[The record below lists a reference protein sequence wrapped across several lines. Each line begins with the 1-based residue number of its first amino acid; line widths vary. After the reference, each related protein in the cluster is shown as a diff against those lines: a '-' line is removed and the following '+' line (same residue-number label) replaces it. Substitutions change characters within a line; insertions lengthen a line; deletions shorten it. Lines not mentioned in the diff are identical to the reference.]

1 LNNISKTN
9 FVGFTPPLTNSV
21 KKAIILTAGIGKRLR
36 PFTDR
41 LPKCLAPVN
50 GVPTLINALRQLN
63 RAGID
68 EVVIV
73 IGHHKEKIRECVK
86 DSFDGMK
93 ITYIESEVYDKT
105 NNVYSLWLAR
115 KHMTQ
120 DVLLLEGDVFFDK
133 QLIDRML
140 VTSGNIAAVARYQS
154 FMSGTVVRVDSED
167 NIQEMMDANHQGR
180 GFDYSD
186 VFKTVNIWLFR
197 GDFLR
202 NYFLPKLEATI
213 DSGEVNGYYESLLT
227 DLDYL
232 PQHELL
238 GVRCDDVRW
247 YEIDDENDRLA
258 AEYMFSSQ
266 EERFDFVS
274 GQYGSYWR
282 HGFVDHAYLYNLY
295 YPPKETFAHFEKHMH
310 ELVLNYPV
318 GQDMLAQLMAD
329 LIDQP
334 AERIVVGNGASEFI
348 KIISGTLGKKMIVP
362 VPSFNEYVN
371 AAPKGQVVEYLL
383 KTPSFNLN
391 VDKFA
396 AEAKQQGAEIAV
408 VVSPNNP
415 TSLVI
420 PKQDVVR
427 LAKRLADQ
435 RCMLVLDESFIDFA
449 SSYSSITLV
458 HELEHHLNLAIIK
471 SLSKSYGIGGL
482 RLGCLLTANRE
493 FLSQIRGGV
502 HIWNINGFAEAFLR
516 IAPRYRCE
524 FVQSCERVRADRDN
538 LYHGLCTIPGMTVYK
553 PDANFV
559 FCRLPDHAEDGQD
572 VTRSLF
578 LEDNIYI
585 KDCAGKSL
593 ERGNRYLRIAA
604 RTSAENDTLVK
615 ALKRI
620 VATSAA
626 QPKLLNASIN
636 N

>member
-1 LNNISKTN
+1 MARREPAFLALQPRSDITRCFICTSFSHGTTLTQLGNVGIS
-9 FVGFTPPLTNSV
+9 
-21 KKAIILTAGIGKRLR
+21 
-36 PFTDR
+36 
-41 LPKCLAPVN
+41 
-50 GVPTLINALRQLN
+50 
-63 RAGID
+63 

-73 IGHHKEKIRECVK
+73 VGHHKEKIRERVGNV
-86 DSFDGMK
+86 FGEMK
-93 ITYIESEVYDKT
+93 VTYIESEVYDKT

-115 KHMTQ
+115 EHLTE
-120 DVLLLEGDVFFDK
+120 DILLLEGDVFFDR

-140 VTSGNIAAVARYQS
+140 ATSGNIAAVDRYQS
-154 FMSGTVVRVDSED
+154 LMSGTVVRVDSED
-167 NIQEMMDANHQGR
+167 NIQEILDADHQGP

-186 VFKTVNIWLFR
+186 AFKTVNIWLFR

-202 NYFLPKLEATI
+202 DYFLPKLEATI
-213 DSGEVNGYYESLLT
+213 DSGEVNGYYESILA

-232 PQHELL
+232 PKYELL
-238 GVRCDDVRW
+238 SVRCDGVKW

-266 EERFDFVS
+266 EERFDFIS
-274 GQYGSYWR
+274 GQHGSYWR

-295 YPPKETFAHFEKHMH
+295 YPPKEMFTHFEKHMR

-318 GQDMLAQLMAD
+318 GQDMLARLMGD

-348 KIISGTLGKKMIVP
+348 KIIAGTLGRKMIVP

-371 AAPKGQVVEYLL
+371 AAPKGQVVEFTLEA
-383 KTPSFNLN
+383 PSFNLD

-427 LAKRLADQ
+427 LAKKLADQ

-449 SSYSSITLV
+449 SSYSSVTLV
-458 HELEHHLNLAIIK
+458 HELDQHPNLAIIK

-482 RLGCLLTANRE
+482 RLGYLLTANQE
-493 FLSQIRGGV
+493 FLGQVRGGV

-516 IAPRYRCE
+516 IAPRYRCA

-538 LYHGLCTIPGMTVYK
+538 LYHGLCNIPGMTVYK

-559 FCRLPDHAEDGQD
+559 FCRLPDYAAGGPE

-593 ERGNRYLRIAA
+593 EQGNRYLRIAA
-604 RTSAENDTLVK
+604 RTSAENNTLVE
-615 ALKRI
+615 ALARI
-620 VATSAA
+620 IASGATRAA
-626 QPKLLNASIN
+626 Q
-636 N
+636 